1 MKIAV
6 FGCSWSM
13 GILREWSLSQSTSEQ
28 RQRIPNEDFVNWTR
42 ELGKLRP
49 DWEITNY
56 SLAGAST
63 LFSVSMLDR
72 ALEKNSYDCI
82 IFQVST
88 ADRYSSWTE
97 NFDVES
103 RLYNVDNNVRMF
115 NLSILDDVL
124 IYDSHT
130 PKKSIWNDL
139 ISKDK
144 DNAFINY
151 YYYRTTDEMFD
162 LNHKAL
168 IEYAKSKSN
177 IVFAHRSSKLCKSI
191 EETLGKDKFESFFMD
206 EGKHFGLEGC
216 QWQAKWILDKI
227 NTL

>member
-13 GILREWSLSQSTSEQ
+13 GMLREWSLSQSTEEQ
-28 RQRIPNEDFVNWTR
+28 KKLIPDEDFVNWTR
-42 ELGKLRP
+42 ELGKLKP

-56 SLAGAST
+56 ALAGAST
-63 LFSVSMLDR
+63 LFSISMLDR
-72 ALEKNSYDCI
+72 ALANNSYDCV

-88 ADRYSSWTE
+88 ADRYTSWRE
-97 NFDVES
+97 NFNIES
-103 RLYNVDNNVRMF
+103 HLYNIEDNVKMF

-130 PKKSIWNDL
+130 PKKSIWNNI

-144 DNAFINY
+144 DNTFINY

-168 IEYAKSKSN
+168 IKYAASKSN
-177 IVFAHRSSKLCKSI
+177 IIFAHRSSQLCESV
-191 EETLGKDKFESFFMD
+191 EETLGKDQFENFFMD

-216 QWQAKWILDKI
+216 QWQAKWVLDKI